1 MILSMVQSN
10 YIKWDYGY
18 NMELNDYGSIA
29 GALVVGLLIGF
40 LLGRAVS
47 NSKKKS
53 KLSQKILPN
62 ELERWRLQPK
72 YATLLMEKYPMRK
85 AKEMLNLV
93 KAQIQENE
101 SEIQEVD
108 EKVNQ
113 AAEEVTMLRNKMK
126 KLKSKA
132 EKQLM
137 METQFSNWVAKC
149 VGLRSEAQD
158 NNDMAISL
166 GYQQRFLK
174 FVAKG
179 EMKPTIVGIM
189 DSQAIVSE
197 MKQATKKN
205 FGLMEKVLASMDDG
219 NSEFY
224 SDVFALED

>member
-113 AAEEVTMLRNKMK
+113 AAEELSLLRSKIQNA
-126 KLKSKA
+126 KSKA
-132 EKQLM
+132 EYQLT
-137 METQFSNWVAKC
+137 METQFSNWLAKC
-149 VGLRSEAQD
+149 VGLRSDSED

-179 EMKPTIVGIM
+179 EMKPTIVGMM
-189 DSQAIVSE
+189 DSQAIVTE

-205 FGLMEKVLASMDDG
+205 FGLMEKALASMDDG
-219 NSEFY
+219 NSELY
-224 SDVFALED
+224 SEWFNVE

>member
-1 MILSMVQSN
+1 
-10 YIKWDYGY
+10 
-18 NMELNDYGSIA
+18 MELSVYGSVVVS
-29 GALVVGLLIGF
+29 LVVGLLIGF
-40 LLGRAVS
+40 LLGRGL
-47 NSKKKS
+47 SKSTQKS

-62 ELERWRLQPK
+62 ELERWRLQSK
-72 YATLLMEKYPMRK
+72 YATLLMEKKPMLK
-85 AKEMLNLV
+85 AKEMLGLV

-149 VGLRSEAQD
+149 VGLRSEAED
-158 NNDMAISL
+158 NNDITISL

-179 EMKPTIVGIM
+179 ETKPTIVGLM

-205 FGLMEKVLASMDDG
+205 FGFMEKVLASMDDG
-219 NSEFY
+219 NSEYY
-224 SDVFALED
+224 SDMFALEE